1 MIFLDPLGDLKRQ
14 KNKKPAPPPPLEE
27 PRLSPEKDIAL
38 ATLDNVILEAETSL
52 NIHSELPAA
61 SQQPR
66 SSPNKEALAVLDDVI
81 QEAEDDLGSSDDY
94 ETKVES
100 DLEEAK
106 DDTIE
111 DDSEDVTT
119 TSSVTSDSRP
129 RQKSDDLEIIDLE
142 DIKDEDDDANETI
155 SSTSPNANE
164 ESEEVEDEDDESVT
178 SFPPPISS
186 NKSEVIVVG
195 ADTTIGKKKKSILF
209 GDVPFLSNFKI
220 KSRILRNVLYFNF
233 SFSDFLPEIICV

>member
-1 MIFLDPLGDLKRQ
+1 MLIYLLIEYFLDPLGDLKRQ

-52 NIHSELPAA
+52 NIHSEPPALA
-61 SQQPR
+61 QNQPR

-81 QEAEDDLGSSDDY
+81 QEAEDDLGSDDY

-129 RQKSDDLEIIDLE
+129 HQKSDDLEIIDLE
-142 DIKDEDDDANETI
+142 DIKDEDDANETI

-164 ESEEVEDEDDESVT
+164 ESEEVEEDEDDESVT
-178 SFPPPISS
+178 SFPPPMSS

-195 ADTTIGKKKKSILF
+195 ADTTIGKKKNL
-209 GDVPFLSNFKI
+209 
-220 KSRILRNVLYFNF
+220 
-233 SFSDFLPEIICV
+233 